1 MRCILPPPPRNP
13 RRSGH
18 VYAEYL
24 QISPYMPRTK
34 EVIKMPEQDERQTAA
49 PQAGGKEDV
58 DDLIFRTAPGWLVS
72 DR

>member
-1 MRCILPPPPRNP
+1 
-13 RRSGH
+13 
-18 VYAEYL
+18 
-24 QISPYMPRTK
+24 MPRTK
-34 EVIKMPEQDERQTAA
+34 EVIEMPEQDERQTAA